1 MSAPLLDDT
10 HDPALQS
17 WVESAN
23 TAGADFPLQNLP
35 LGVFRRAGS
44 SEPLRAGVAIGDQV
58 LDLSM
63 AADANAI
70 AAEVAA
76 LLRADANGGLN
87 TFMAAGQPARV
98 ALRRALSLALT
109 RGSSLQAALTQ
120 ALVPQVQAEM
130 ALPCRIGDYTD
141 FYASI
146 HHATTIGTLFRPD
159 NPLLPN
165 YKWVPIGYHGRASS
179 IGVSGQQVRRPL
191 GQMKRP
197 QDDGPHFG
205 PCQRLDYELELAAF
219 VSRPNAQGSPVPI
232 AQAEDHLFGLA
243 LFNDW
248 SARDIQAWEYQPLG
262 PFLSKNF
269 ASTLSPWIVTLEAL
283 APFRAPWTRASGD
296 PQPLPYLDSPGTRDR
311 GGFNIQLEVLLQTP
325 RMREAGLAAQ
335 RLTRSNFNEAY
346 WTVAQMLAHHT
357 VGGCNLQAGDLLGS
371 GTMSG
376 PSADQGGSLQE
387 LSLGGTRPLTLANG
401 ETRRFLED
409 GDSVVMRGRCE
420 RAGFRAIGFGDCEG
434 RVLPSIARA

>member
-1 MSAPLLDDT
+1 MSAPLLDET

-23 TAGADFPLQNLP
+23 TAGTDFPIQNLP

-63 AADANAI
+63 ATDANAI

-179 IGVSGQQVRRPL
+179 IGLGGGIRRPR
-191 GQMKRP
+191 GQIKLSAEAPPVYAPSR
-197 QDDGPHFG
+197 
-205 PCQRLDYELELAAF
+205 RLDHELELGLW
-219 VSRPNAQGSPVPI
+219 VGVGNEQGVPV
-232 AQAEDHLFGLA
+232 AMDEAEQKLFGIA
-243 LFNDW
+243 LLNDW
-248 SARDIQAWEYQPLG
+248 SARDFQTWEYQPLG
-262 PFLSKNF
+262 PFLSKSF
-269 ASTLSPWIVTLEAL
+269 ATSVSPWVVTMDAL
-283 APFRAPWTRASGD
+283 APFRRPFTRPAGD
-296 PQPLPYLDSPGTRDR
+296 PQPLPHLDSA
-311 GGFNIQLEVLLQTP
+311 FN
-325 RMREAGLAAQ
+325 REAGAIDITLEVWLQTATMRAQ
-335 RLTRSNFNEAY
+335 SVPPVRLSQSNMLDAY
-346 WTVAQMLAHHT
+346 WTPAQLVAHHT
-357 VGGCNLQAGDLLGS
+357 SNGCNLATGDLF
-371 GTMSG
+371 GTGTLSG
-376 PSADQGGSLQE
+376 PAPAQGGSLLE
-387 LSLGGTRPLTLANG
+387 LSRGGREPITLPGG
-401 ETRRFLED
+401 EKRTFLED
-409 GDSVVMRGRCE
+409 GDTITL
-420 RAGFRAIGFGDCEG
+420 RAFCQAEGAVSIGLGEVSG
-434 RVLPSIARA
+434 TVLPAR